1 MTSETSRCLEAHIAS
16 FWPGRG
22 TDDLTWNLGP
32 IRASLPN
39 FRVRGLAPREEGDYW
54 AYVTIGASETTESL
68 GAGKEFLLLSPS
80 ETPRH
85 IETLA
90 MLAHFNSLPQHRLD
104 FGEVIKI
111 GRPWLEGSGCD
122 WLYMS
127 VPYTV
132 PREFQYCTTPDG
144 GGARFLWAVPVYAS
158 EAAYMRSSTAEAF
171 ERYLE
176 QSNVDVLDPNRPVVG
191 PVQ

>member
-1 MTSETSRCLEAHIAS
+1 MTTETSRCIAAHIAS
-16 FWPGRG
+16 FCPGRR
-22 TDDLTWNLGP
+22 TDEFTWSVGP

-39 FRVRGLAPREEGDYW
+39 FRVQRLAPRDEGEPW
-54 AYVTIGASETTESL
+54 AYVTIGGAETSESV
-68 GAGKEFLLLSPS
+68 GAGKEFLLISPF

-90 MLAHFNSLPQHRLD
+90 MLAHFNSLPQHRID
-104 FGEVIKI
+104 IGEVIKT

-132 PREFQYCTTPDG
+132 PREFQYCTTHDG
-144 GGARFLWAVPVYAS
+144 GTVRFLWAVPVYAS
-158 EAAYMRSSTAEAF
+158 EAAYIRSSGAEAF
-171 ERYLE
+171 ERSLE
-176 QSNVDVLDPNRPVVG
+176 QSAVNVLDPNRPVVA